1 MNHDWRITAQ
11 AIQKRL
17 LPGRRLTFGDL
28 RCETYYRLYQ
38 VIGGDYYDFVCLD
51 RRRVGLAI
59 GDVSGKG
66 VGAALMMANL
76 QASLRAQL
84 LNEGTRPSILI
95 GTLNRLVYDSSLP
108 HTYAT
113 LFCGEC
119 DCETRVLT
127 YVNAGHNPPL
137 ILRQER
143 GRVQLIRL
151 ESEGPPV
158 GLFRNTVYKGCV
170 CPLRLGDLLVAYTDG
185 ITESSNEMQEPW
197 GATGL
202 ETKLSECIGKRPA
215 EFIEAIVAA
224 RDGFAGLTAPT
235 DDATLVV
242 ALVEQCSTM
251 TMVTV
256 ELIDT

>member
-28 RCETYYRLYQ
+28 RCEAYYRPYQ

-95 GTLNRLVYDSSLP
+95 GTLTDWFMTLHSPTRTQHCFMESTTVRRECLP
-108 HTYAT
+108 TSMLGT
-113 LFCGEC
+113 
-119 DCETRVLT
+119 
-127 YVNAGHNPPL
+127 
-137 ILRQER
+137 ILR
-143 GRVQLIRL
+143 
-151 ESEGPPV
+151 
-158 GLFRNTVYKGCV
+158 
-170 CPLRLGDLLVAYTDG
+170 
-185 ITESSNEMQEPW
+185 
-197 GATGL
+197 
-202 ETKLSECIGKRPA
+202 
-215 EFIEAIVAA
+215 
-224 RDGFAGLTAPT
+224 
-235 DDATLVV
+235 
-242 ALVEQCSTM
+242 
-251 TMVTV
+251 
-256 ELIDT
+256 